1 MDNAVT
7 RRARPI
13 PATIGLVFGG
23 LWFWLGA
30 TALPLDWRLPAGVLG
45 ALITLGLIV
54 RLWRA
59 SNTADAGAGMFKRGA
74 YILAVVLEIVAIY
87 TASALL
93 PKYGLQGYFIQAVG
107 VIVGLHFIGLWR
119 ATGLARFL
127 WIAGAMCAAS
137 LLAALLPAAWQDLD
151 PRDLAT
157 GIGNALALWI
167 GAGRTI
173 RRAA

>member
-1 MDNAVT
+1 MDNPSPQ
-7 RRARPI
+7 RARPI
-13 PATIGLVFGG
+13 PATIGLIFGG

-30 TALPLDWRLPAGVLG
+30 LALPPAWRTPAGLLG
-45 ALITLGLIV
+45 ALITVGLIV

-59 SNTADAGAGMFKRGA
+59 QSQADAGAGMFRRGA
-74 YILAVVLEIVAIY
+74 YLVAVALEIAAIY

-119 ATGLARFL
+119 ATGAARFL
-127 WIAGAMCAAS
+127 WIAGAMCVVS
-137 LLAALLPAAWQDLD
+137 LLAALLPAAWQALD
-151 PRDLAT
+151 PRNVAA
-157 GIGNALALWI
+157 GIGDAVVLWI

>member
-1 MDNAVT
+1 MENPST
-7 RRARPI
+7 RSPRPI

-30 TALPLDWRLPAGVLG
+30 TALPPVWRTLAGLAG

-59 SNTADAGAGMFKRGA
+59 PGPEDTGAGMFKRGA
-74 YILAVVLEIVAIY
+74 YFVAVALEVAAIY

-127 WIAGAMCAAS
+127 WIAGAMCAVS
-137 LLAALLPAAWQDLD
+137 LLATLLPAAWEGVD
-151 PRDLAT
+151 PRDAAT
-157 GIGNALALWI
+157 GIGNALVLWI
-167 GAGRTI
+167 GAGRPI
-173 RRAA
+173 GRAP